1 MSLRSIAICALLGI
15 GVVSGLST
23 FPAKAQHVVTDYEAR
38 KLTLDALTA
47 VPRPVYRPVFRPV
60 VRQAMAMRRIRHAGG
75 VSRAMHASYR
85 HHSSIHGGFRR
96 HR

>member
-1 MSLRSIAICALLGI
+1 MSLRSIALSALLGI
-15 GVVSGLST
+15 GLVSGLSAR
-23 FPAKAQHVVTDYEAR
+23 PAVAQHVVTDYEAR

-60 VRQAMAMRRIRHAGG
+60 VRQAMAMRRIRRAGG
-75 VSRAMHASYR
+75 VSRAMHAGYR
-85 HHSSIHGGFRR
+85 HHSATHGAIHR